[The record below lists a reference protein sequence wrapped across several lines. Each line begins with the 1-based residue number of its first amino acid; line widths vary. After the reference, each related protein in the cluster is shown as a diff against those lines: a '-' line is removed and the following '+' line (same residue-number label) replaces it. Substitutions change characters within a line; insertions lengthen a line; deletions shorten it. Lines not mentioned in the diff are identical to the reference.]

1 MKVTKL
7 LSLALMVL
15 CITLASCQKDGAST
29 SSGGGSH
36 PGNITNCDDP
46 EGTITANLRND
57 SGYLTILD
65 GTLKMNTADN
75 FVFDGQSYHTRTFV
89 NIGEVD
95 GLGCVDN
102 IPELGWSNQVAVIP
116 GNGYIVK
123 DKYDNPDY
131 PDGKYTKY
139 ARIYVTRYILSVNNE
154 ILGAELKYQD
164 NWNVANITTKEITN
178 ITASTATSG
187 GIIEVVDGLSVANR
201 GLCWSTNDM
210 PCINDYTNECGSGDG
225 HYDGTI
231 TGLLAGVT
239 YYVRAYAITNDN
251 NVYYGDVKSFTAN
264 ITIPTVATLDVKYI
278 TSNSALCYGQIVY
291 NGGDDITSQGV
302 CWSVNPNPTLD
313 DNYSD
318 NSVGSDYYYV
328 KTTGLDANESYY
340 VRAYATNS
348 CGTAY
353 GDVAV
358 FKTCAPVPNGAITGV
373 FSVSDTKKVYFS
385 KGNLQYQASTNTWR
399 FAENQWVYAGEDNA
413 GVSETYNG
421 WIDLF
426 GWGTSGYNHG
436 AVCFQ
441 PWSVSDNNSNY
452 YAYGNQVYNLYDQTG
467 QADWGYNAISNADN
481 QVNKWHTMTINEF
494 HYLFGQRNTKSG
506 VLFAMG
512 RVDGTNGILVLPDD
526 WESYYYE
533 LNNVNSWISY
543 NSNVISMVDWVN
555 NFESNGAV
563 FLPSAGF
570 REGDLQYINS
580 YGIYW
585 TSDRADAMSAYS
597 YAWGDDPYGYN
608 YLNSYRGNGF
618 SVRLV
623 RDVN

>member
-399 FAENQWVYAGEDNA
+399 FAENQWVYIGNDN
-413 GVSETYNG
+413 SNISSSYSG

-426 GWGTSGYNHG
+426 GWGTGNNPTNASVNNEDYG
-436 AVCFQ
+436 AFM
-441 PWSVSDNNSNY
+441 
-452 YAYGNQVYNLYDQTG
+452 
-467 QADWGYNAISNADN
+467 DWGSNPITNGGNVSNEWRALAIDEWEYLLN
-481 QVNKWHTMTINEF
+481 QRVTIKGVRYAKANVCGVDG
-494 HYLFGQRNTKSG
+494 L
-506 VLFAMG
+506 VLF
-512 RVDGTNGILVLPDD
+512 PDD
-526 WESYYYE
+526 WNGVI
-533 LNNVNSWISY
+533 LNNTNTSQSSYDSNIISDATW
-543 NSNVISMVDWVN
+543 SRE
-555 NFESNGAV
+555 FEINGAV
-563 FLPSAGF
+563 FLPAAGYRVGLEVYSVLF
-570 REGDLQYINS
+570 EYGVVGFYWSSTICDNAFAYRLIFNEAALNANLYSS
-580 YGIYW
+580 Y
-585 TSDRADAMSAYS
+585 MN
-597 YAWGDDPYGYN
+597 GY
-608 YLNSYRGNGF
+608 

-623 RDVN
+623 FNYIN